1 MRGFIKL
8 FSYPALLL
16 LITTLGWQQSIM
28 AQTSGG
34 VPGFTILSN
43 SSPGFSVTTASRFSW
58 LLEDV
63 EIKKDAPINAQR
75 AQEIVRDAIAGQMQ
89 MKGLPIAAVGSPSD
103 YYIAYTLAT
112 ESTIDDETLM
122 KRYNI
127 SPGVNTA
134 SQGANIYEKGTL
146 LIYVIDAISRQT
158 KWQSAVQAGIQYD
171 ISEDQRK
178 ANIQSIVRTMLR
190 NFPVSKK

>member
-1 MRGFIKL
+1 MRGFIQFL
-8 FSYPALLL
+8 SYPVLL
-16 LITTLGWQQSIM
+16 LIITLGWQSPAI
-28 AQTSGG
+28 AQTSGP

-63 EIKKDAPINAQR
+63 EINKDAPINAQR
-75 AQEIVRDAIAGQMQ
+75 AQEIVRNAIAEEMQ
-89 MKGLPIAAVGSPSD
+89 MKGLPISPVGSPSD
-103 YYIAYTLAT
+103 YYVAYTLAT
-112 ESTIDDETLM
+112 DSTIDDETLM

-127 SPGVNTA
+127 SPGVNTS

-146 LIYVIDAISRQT
+146 LIYIIDAKSRQT

-171 ISEDQRK
+171 ISEEQRK
-178 ANIQSIVRTMLR
+178 ANIRSIVRTMLR